1 MTPMTSRHIQVPPI
15 RVIICHTYNQVT
27 QQTRAKHNTACAF
40 SISWLLLFC
49 PAWAVTLGTDVYH
62 GLAGHPGVSATRAG
76 EVRERD
82 VTSSHGP
89 TRT

>member
-40 SISWLLLFC
+40 SISWLLLFR
-49 PAWAVTLGTDVYH
+49 LGDGGVNFGNHHPFPVYAH
-62 GLAGHPGVSATRAG
+62 VYAIPKAY
-76 EVRERD
+76 
-82 VTSSHGP
+82 
-89 TRT
+89 